1 MTVVG
6 FARRE
11 VNSTSETKILKKL
24 VEKLGKG
31 SAQKIDGKSF
41 YFNRADL
48 RKK

>member
-6 FARRE
+6 FARE
-11 VNSTSETKILKKL
+11 VNSTSDTKILKKL

-31 SAQKIDGKSF
+31 FAQKRAGISF